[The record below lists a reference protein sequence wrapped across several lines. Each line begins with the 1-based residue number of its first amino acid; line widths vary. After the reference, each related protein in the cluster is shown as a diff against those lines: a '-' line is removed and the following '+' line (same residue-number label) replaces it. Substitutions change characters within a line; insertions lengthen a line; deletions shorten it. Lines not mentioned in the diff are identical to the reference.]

1 MPNITLSIP
10 EQLYRKMKKH
20 KEIKWSEVIR
30 KAIADYIK
38 RLEESKLEISTDD
51 LLKELGIAEELNEI
65 NIEKAAEY
73 YKKMREEE
81 WRRFTTQVF

>member
-38 RLEESKLEISTDD
+38 RLEESKLEISTDE

>member
-10 EQLYRKMKKH
+10 EQLYRKMKKY

-30 KAIADYIK
+30 RAIADYIK
-38 RLEESKLEISTDD
+38 RLEESKLEISTDE

-65 NIEKAAEY
+65 DIEKATRY